1 MQIKVNS
8 NKPKIAESEQAIDF
22 LTKISAMLKLQHRH
36 FDDAVVTHSIR
47 LIKDY
52 FEDKPLEVSP
62 RHSVVIAPRV

>member
-1 MQIKVNS
+1 MPIKVNS

-52 FEDKPLEVSP
+52 LEDKQIEVSP
-62 RHSVVIAPRV
+62 RSSVVIAPRV